1 METKETV
8 HSDYEES
15 QGKKLEEE
23 TTTNSYYETTL
34 KTSKVTVER
43 AKFGIFIFIALVC
56 FAVAIFLG
64 CKAYDVKNNYY
75 SYENKYVNGDA
86 YNFIINAGYF
96 AGYLVSCAISV
107 LGGIVSCVAVGIIN
121 AINKSR

>member
-23 TTTNSYYETTL
+23 TTTDSYYETTL
-34 KTSKVTVER
+34 KTSKATVER

-64 CKAYDVKNNYY
+64 CKAYDVKNIYL
-75 SYENKYVNGDA
+75 SRNKYVNGDA

-107 LGGIVSCVAVGIIN
+107 LGGIVSCVAAGIIN

>member
-15 QGKKLEEE
+15 QDKKLAGESA
-23 TTTNSYYETTL
+23 TNSSDEAT
-34 KTSKVTVER
+34 
-43 AKFGIFIFIALVC
+43 FGIFIFIALVC

-64 CKAYDVKNNYY
+64 YKAYDVKNIY
-75 SYENKYVNGDA
+75 SLKNQYVGGDA
-86 YNFIINAGYF
+86 YNLIINAGYF
-96 AGYLVSCAISV
+96 AGYFVSCAISV
-107 LGGIVSCVAVGIIN
+107 LCGIVSCVAAGIIN

>member
-1 METKETV
+1 METKETM

-15 QGKKLEEE
+15 QDKRLAEK
-23 TTTNSYYETTL
+23 TTTNSSDEAILQTL
-34 KTSKVTVER
+34 EVVGEKAT
-43 AKFGIFIFIALVC
+43 FGIFIFIALVC

-64 CKAYDVKNNYY
+64 YKAYDVKNIY
-75 SYENKYVNGDA
+75 SSKNQYVGGDA

-107 LGGIVSCVAVGIIN
+107 LGGIVSCVTAGIIN

>member
-15 QGKKLEEE
+15 QGKKLAVE
-23 TTTNSYYETTL
+23 TTTNSSDEATLRTL
-34 KTSKVTVER
+34 KVANKKAT
-43 AKFGIFIFIALVC
+43 FGIFIFIALVC

-64 CKAYDVKNNYY
+64 YKAYDVKNIYL
-75 SYENKYVNGDA
+75 SRNKYVGGDA

-107 LGGIVSCVAVGIIN
+107 LGGIVSCVTAGIIN

>member
-1 METKETV
+1 MEMKETV

-15 QGKKLEEE
+15 QDKKLAGE
-23 TTTNSYYETTL
+23 TAPNSSDEATLQTL
-34 KTSKVTVER
+34 KAAGEK

-64 CKAYDVKNNYY
+64 YKAYDVKNIY
-75 SYENKYVNGDA
+75 SSKNQYVGGDA

-107 LGGIVSCVAVGIIN
+107 LGGIVSCVAAGIIN

>member
-23 TTTNSYYETTL
+23 TTTDSYYETTL

-64 CKAYDVKNNYY
+64 CKAYDVKNIYL
-75 SYENKYVNGDA
+75 SRNKYVNGDA

>member
-15 QGKKLEEE
+15 QGKKLAEE
-23 TTTNSYYETTL
+23 TTTDSYYETTL
-34 KTSKVTVER
+34 KTSKVAVER

-56 FAVAIFLG
+56 FVVAIFLG
-64 CKAYDVKNNYY
+64 CKAYDVKNNY
-75 SYENKYVNGDA
+75 SYENKYVGGDA

-107 LGGIVSCVAVGIIN
+107 LGGIVSCVTAGIIN

>member
-8 HSDYEES
+8 RSDYEAS
-15 QGKKLEEE
+15 QDKKLAGD
-23 TTTNSYYETTL
+23 TATNSSDEATL
-34 KTSKVTVER
+34 QIPKDAGEKAT
-43 AKFGIFIFIALVC
+43 FGIFIFIALVC

-64 CKAYDVKNNYY
+64 YKAYDVKNIY
-75 SYENKYVNGDA
+75 SSKNQYVGGDA

-107 LGGIVSCVAVGIIN
+107 LGGIVSCVTAGIIN